1 VIRSLLFVPANRDD
15 LVRKVPR
22 FPADAVVIDLEDATA
37 EADKAGA
44 RERLAA
50 NVAFLREAAIEARLF
65 VRVNALATAHFAHDL
80 AAANAC
86 AIDGLV
92 VPKLE
97 TVEQKRTLYA
107 ATRLRVLYGIETI
120 AGVLNIGEL
129 AQHDDRLIGFYFGAE
144 DLAVEMGLERTAEGT
159 EVLYAR
165 SRVVLAAKGARV
177 MAIDQAVVAIRDDE
191 QFRRDAQQGR
201 GLGYDGKICLT
212 PNQAELANGAFAPS
226 AAQVERARR
235 LIAAFEAA
243 KAEGRAT
250 LDFEGSFVD
259 APLVKRAE
267 ALLELAE
274 RAQRGKPH

>member
-22 FPADAVVIDLEDATA
+22 FAADAVVIDLEDATA
-37 EADKAGA
+37 EGDKAGA
-44 RERLAA
+44 RARLGA
-50 NVAFLREAAIEARLF
+50 NVAFLRGAGVETRLF
-65 VRVNALATAHFAHDL
+65 VRVNALSTAHFDDDL

-86 AIDGLV
+86 ALDGLV

-97 TVEQKRTLYA
+97 TAEQKRTLYA
-107 ATRLRVLYGIETI
+107 ATPLPVLFGIETI

-129 AQHDDRLIGFYFGAE
+129 AVQDARLIGFYFGAE

-177 MAIDQAVVAIRDDE
+177 IAIDQAVVAIRDDE
-191 QFRRDAQQGR
+191 QFRRDARQGR

-212 PNQAELANGAFAPS
+212 PNQAELANEAFAPS
-226 AAQVERARR
+226 AGQVDRARR
-235 LIAAFEAA
+235 LIAAFQAA
-243 KAEGRAT
+243 TAEGRAT

-267 ALLELAE
+267 ALLQLAQ
-274 RAQRGKPH
+274 RAQRGKTP